1 MLGTLHLYDHNDE
14 LTKLKIKM
22 FYCVIPEYISLL
34 YVVFYEIVTARY
46 YDGSAPFLTHT
57 IAILFPLHSGT
68 LHEYHSDAST
78 HMCVVTSQFLLFEV
92 TQYQNISKIL
102 MYLQINSG
110 NAFVRVTCS

>member
-22 FYCVIPEYISLL
+22 FYCVILQYISLL

-92 TQYQNISKIL
+92 TQ
-102 MYLQINSG
+102 
-110 NAFVRVTCS
+110 